1 MGQVIA
7 IMNYKGGTGKTTSA
21 INIGASLASKGYKTL
36 LIDLDP
42 QSNLSEGLNQFDSEH
57 TMYSAFKSNTLPLEV
72 EISKNLYLIAS
83 NLDSIGFDFDLARQ
97 DYKEKILQ
105 NMLNEVV
112 SKYDYVIL
120 DLAPTLNT
128 VTVNA
133 LVISNKIIIPM
144 EAEFFAYRGLDRIL
158 EIVKKVRKNSN
169 PNLDILGVLITKYL
183 PNRNL
188 SNEIF
193 DAVKTHF
200 EGKIFD
206 TYIRSN
212 IKLSEAQ
219 ANGTSI
225 FEYDNLSNGA
235 IDYNNL
241 TDEILNKLNA

>member
-1 MGQVIA
+1 MGTVIS
-7 IMNYKGGTGKTTSA
+7 IMNYKGGTGKTTST
-21 INIGASLASKGYKTL
+21 INIGASLALKGFKTL

-42 QSNLSEGLNQFDSEH
+42 QSNLSEGLNQFDNDD
-57 TMYSAFKSNTLPLEV
+57 TLYSAFKNNTQPKQI

-83 NLDSIGFDFDLARQ
+83 NLDSVTFDFDLARQ

-105 NMLNEVV
+105 NLLGDILLQ
-112 SKYDYVIL
+112 YDFILL

-133 LVISNKIIIPM
+133 LVISDKIIIPM

-158 EIVKKVRKNSN
+158 DIIKKVRKNSN
-169 PNLDILGVLITKYL
+169 ADIDILGVLITKYL

-193 DAVKTHF
+193 EAVKTHF
-200 EGKIFD
+200 EGNLFD

-219 ANGTSI
+219 ANGVSI
-225 FEYDNLSNGA
+225 FQHDNDSNGA
-235 IDYNNL
+235 QDYNNL
-241 TDEILNKLNA
+241 TLEILTKLGV

>member
-1 MGQVIA
+1 MKNVIA

-21 INIGASLASKGYKTL
+21 INIGSSLAAKGYKTL

-42 QSNLSEGLNQFDSEH
+42 QSNLSEGLNVFDSEH
-57 TMYSAFKSNTLPLEV
+57 TMYSAFKNNKEPTQI
-72 EISKNLYLIAS
+72 EITKNLFLIAS
-83 NLDSIGFDFDLARQ
+83 NLDSVAFDFDLARQ
-97 DYKEKILQ
+97 DYKEKILE
-105 NMLNEVV
+105 NMLSNII
-112 SKYDYVIL
+112 SSYDFVIL

-133 LVISNKIIIPM
+133 LVISDKIIIPM

-158 EIVKKVRKNSN
+158 DIVKKVRQNSN
-169 PNLDILGVLITKYL
+169 ANLDILGVLITKYL

-188 SNEIF
+188 SNNIF
-193 DAVKTHF
+193 DAVKQHF
-200 EGKIFD
+200 EGKIFE

-219 ANGTSI
+219 ANGVSI

-235 IDYNNL
+235 VDYSKL
-241 TDEILNKLNA
+241 TDEIITKLSI